1 MKLTRTH
8 FQFCATMCA
17 NVILDLEKNGIM
29 PDFQKKSIICTFL
42 EELAETN
49 DNFKPSVFTDWVND
63 LLDEDA
69 K

>member
-1 MKLTRTH
+1 
-8 FQFCATMCA
+8 MCA
-17 NVILDLEKNGIM
+17 NTIINLEKNGIM
-29 PDFQKKSIICTFL
+29 PDFQKKSIISTFL
-42 EELAETN
+42 DELAETN

>member
-1 MKLTRTH
+1 
-8 FQFCATMCA
+8 MCA

-49 DNFKPSVFTDWVND
+49 DNFKPSVFTDWVNTKV
-63 LLDEDA
+63 EEA

>member
-17 NVILDLEKNGIM
+17 NTIINLEKNGIM
-29 PDFQKKSIICTFL
+29 PDFQKKSIISTFL
-42 EELAETN
+42 NDLAQTN
-49 DNFKPSVFTDWVND
+49 DNFKPSVFTDWVNTKV
-63 LLDEDA
+63 EEA